1 MRLLKLLV
9 GVIAAGAVVAAFRD
23 LRGGGWLRPAL
34 PGEPGEE
41 EPVLGYDGMDR
52 DTLIDWLGDAALD
65 AETLGRI
72 RRYETAH
79 QNRES
84 VLASIDDLLG

>member
-9 GVIAAGAVVAAFRD
+9 GIVAAGAVVAAFRD

-34 PGEPGEE
+34 PGAVEEE

-79 QNRES
+79 QNREG